1 VLRAPPF
8 LVSANWSGYVVPS
21 SDPVTEVS
29 GEFTV
34 PKLDCRRTSNSGES
48 MWVGIGGAGGA
59 TGDLLQTGVRSN
71 CILGSQDVN
80 PGWWAE
86 FPAYRET
93 DFDSRF
99 VSASDSIRATVSRNS
114 DGSWTT
120 RLDDLSTGVSGV
132 MSTGG
137 SYGTISDSSPTVW
150 LDKEGSAAH
159 VSYSGGYT
167 AEWILE
173 DFYQGNGELATLADF
188 GSVAFTALTTS
199 LPSWGL
205 SGDEQVGIGDQDGRL
220 WAAPSGP
227 DSSGRGFSVSY
238 TG

>member
-1 VLRAPPF
+1 
-8 LVSANWSGYVVPS
+8 
-21 SDPVTEVS
+21 
-29 GEFTV
+29 
-34 PKLDCRRTSNSGES
+34 
-48 MWVGIGGAGGA
+48 
-59 TGDLLQTGVRSN
+59 
-71 CILGSQDVN
+71 
-80 PGWWAE
+80 
-86 FPAYRET
+86 
-93 DFDSRF
+93 
-99 VSASDSIRATVSRNS
+99 
-114 DGSWTT
+114 
-120 RLDDLSTGVSGV
+120 
-132 MSTGG
+132 
-137 SYGTISDSSPTVW
+137 VW
-150 LDKEGSAAH
+150 LDKEGGAAH